1 MANSAALWTVA
12 LRPWGFSRQEFW
24 NGLPCPPSGDLPDP
38 GVEGASLTSPAL
50 AGGIF
55 TTSITWEARFSLEPT
70 SSLHPHD
77 SVLMRALCRNRRQNA
92 AGAFCPKLEVTE
104 DFPGC
109 SVVKNPPTKQKTRVR
124 SLSQEDSLE
133 KEMATQYSF
142 LGNPMEEEPWWAT
155 VHGGEKSQIQFSDK
169 TRGDRI
175 PTVSPSSLSPPPTP
189 APAALMRTLRRR
201 SGLSACIFHPSQVS
215 C

>member
-109 SVVKNPPTKQKTRVR
+109 SVVKNPPTKQETRVR
-124 SLSQEDSLE
+124 PLSQEDSLE
-133 KEMATQYSF
+133 KEMATHSNILSWEIPWKRS
-142 LGNPMEEEPWWAT
+142 LGGLQST
-155 VHGGEKSQIQFSDK
+155 GEKRVRYNLATKQEVIEY
-169 TRGDRI
+169 
-175 PTVSPSSLSPPPTP
+175 PLCLLPPSHLPPPLHQQP
-189 APAALMRTLRRR
+189 
-201 SGLSACIFHPSQVS
+201 
-215 C
+215 